1 MNLLKKRF
9 LSESVIFQG
18 LSFGHFRQ
26 PGPESSASQ
35 NGVSTSSLPPL
46 IVDLLTY
53 LKITQGPTCFLMG
66 ILEGV
71 QWKTSQ
77 ADYNGPKKQCSLT
90 YSHMF
95 QVRHNPTGGAL
106 TEEMKL
112 IFIEACK
119 TWAGMGKRVLGV
131 VYLDFDPTMLTEGFH
146 FSTDGDEP
154 KLTPQESRLDEHDQ
168 PPEGN

>member
-66 ILEGV
+66 NLESV

-119 TWAGMGKRVLGV
+119 TWAGSASLAS
-131 VYLDFDPTMLTEGFH
+131 
-146 FSTDGDEP
+146 STST
-154 KLTPQESRLDEHDQ
+154 LTPPCSPRASTSPLMGTSPTYPSRTSA
-168 PPEGN
+168 